1 VRSVRC
7 KKVKEAMEKV
17 EGAAKTGAED
27 EEADEDLVPVEEENA
42 VLSTISVEYEP
53 LGVHR

>member
-1 VRSVRC
+1 
-7 KKVKEAMEKV
+7 MEKV